1 MLSRTP
7 CHTTQ
12 HSPDS
17 THLSA
22 VPTPQSMPLGH
33 SKLLTHTLTRVFWAA
48 PCLLIPL
55 MTILKHMLT
64 IIAPKCFRTNL
75 IFLVFWFR
83 AMLPSVSPLA
93 SAENPVNRCLGM
105 IPYPPCAREPR
116 TSRTPRIVLSEPTVT
131 QPGSDHTLEARE
143 SWPEGT

>member
-17 THLSA
+17 THFSA
-22 VPTPQSMPLGH
+22 VPIPQSMPLGH
-33 SKLLTHTLTRVFWAA
+33 SKLLTHTHTHTRAFWAA
-48 PCLLIPL
+48 PCLLIQL

-93 SAENPVNRCLGM
+93 LAENPVNRCSGI
-105 IPYPPCAREPR
+105 IPCPPWTMESR
-116 TSRTPRIVLSEPTVT
+116 TSQTPRIVLCETNVT
-131 QPGSDHTLEARE
+131 QPPSGHTLEA
-143 SWPEGT
+143 